1 MREAATWECGELC
14 CGTLLNPS
22 TLAHIKLRHSWVQ
35 SLKGLLMCSPPE
47 QLWESRGA
55 MLVSSGLVRHQKQRE
70 TGIASS
76 LLWALLSSRLTP
88 GSVQLSALALD
99 LANLSRSSYS
109 ICQLDKKAGS
119 TPTTHPLGE
128 RQDWEGKDRV
138 RQRAERTERTEEF
151 KKGREKSSFWW
162 RPWLTAEQ
170 TELLPGLT
178 HTRHVT
184 HNLVFW
190 VGSFKTCP

>member
-35 SLKGLLMCSPPE
+35 TLKGLLMCSPPE

-70 TGIASS
+70 TGITSP

-128 RQDWEGKDRV
+128 RQDWEGKEFDREQKELRGQKNLKEREREREEQFLV
-138 RQRAERTERTEEF
+138 ASLTDSRTNRAA
-151 KKGREKSSFWW
+151 SW
-162 RPWLTAEQ
+162 PD
-170 TELLPGLT
+170 T
-178 HTRHVT
+178 H
-184 HNLVFW
+184 
-190 VGSFKTCP
+190 KTCNTQLSFSGWVI

>member
-1 MREAATWECGELC
+1 MDSYYKQLKPCEKAATWECGELC
-14 CGTLLNPS
+14 CGKLLNPS

-35 SLKGLLMCSPPE
+35 TLKGLLMCSPPE

-70 TGIASS
+70 TSIASP

-88 GSVQLSALALD
+88 SSVQLSALALD
-99 LANLSRSSYS
+99 LAKLSRSSYS

-138 RQRAERTERTEEF
+138 WQRAERTERTEEF
-151 KKGREKSSFWW
+151 KKKKEREREEQFLVASLL
-162 RPWLTAEQ
+162 REWLTDSRTNRAAS
-170 TELLPGLT
+170 
-178 HTRHVT
+178 
-184 HNLVFW
+184 W
-190 VGSFKTCP
+190 